1 MMYLV
6 VGLGNP
12 GEKYRNTR
20 HNLGMIVVDR
30 LTRELLPSGQ
40 AIWEKKASLKA
51 EIIKGEGFVL
61 AKPLV
66 AMNASGFAIK
76 RLVDFYQFSPQFLVV
91 VHDDLD
97 LPLGQI
103 KVGRK
108 RGAAGHRGIE
118 SVIEQLGSND
128 FWRLRLGIG
137 RPLPSLGKTKIGF
150 HHEADK
156 TREVVDFVIAPFFPN
171 ERKKAQR
178 MVEKAVNLLVKG
190 INEGMESLKGKY
202 SI

>member
-1 MMYLV
+1 MYLI

-150 HHEADK
+150 HHENDK
-156 TREVVDFVIAPFFPN
+156 AREVADFVTAPFFPN
-171 ERKKAQR
+171 ERKKAQK
-178 MVEKAVNLLVKG
+178 MIAKAAELLVKG
-190 INEGMESLKGKY
+190 INEGMEDLERKY

>member
-1 MMYLV
+1 MYLV

-12 GEKYRNTR
+12 GEKYQNTR
-20 HNLGMIVVDR
+20 HNLGFMVVEK
-30 LTRELLPSGQ
+30 LAQELLPTPEKV
-40 AIWEKKASLKA
+40 WEKKASLKA
-51 EIIKGEGFVL
+51 QVIKGEGFIL

-66 AMNASGFAIK
+66 AMNAAGFAVK
-76 RLVDFYQFSPQFLVV
+76 KLVDFYQFPPQFLVV

-97 LPLGQI
+97 LALGQI

-108 RGAAGHRGIE
+108 RGAAGHRGVE

-137 RPLPSLGKTKIGF
+137 HPLPAAEKGRVGF
-150 HHEADK
+150 RHENNKA
-156 TREVVDFVIAPFFPN
+156 REVADFVTDPFFPN
-171 ERKKAQR
+171 ERKKAQK
-178 MVEKAVNLLVKG
+178 MIAKAAELLVKG
-190 INEGMESLKGKY
+190 INKGMEDLERKY